1 MAELVNMP
9 DESTGQVD
17 EIEFKYSPFSGS
29 SPEKTDGSHH
39 IITTNHPYMVNIGLG
54 AFTLDSLQ
62 EWFDKE
68 DNQGVKRN
76 QRFFD
81 NYATARDILYG
92 VSTVDQP
99 HFSAWRSTERNY
111 VEFKPIPSWTFSN
124 IENDGSRRNYTYGNL
139 PLAFFNN
146 KRVNGYVGGGIPSV
160 VPAAT
165 VDNFFSNI
173 VEMNNYVRLLKDKH
187 PDETI
192 TTVWTTP
199 RRAAAEFIRDIKTSK
214 NGEGLTWT
222 VKNNFQFFKGYRNQG
237 VIPKDVTFNLYL
249 FDKNQPCSQGRKL
262 ALTDFVIVDSP
273 KDIIGTEYSNGTR
286 LDGEH
291 KQKRPMKPP
300 QSIVAAPLDVHYN
313 EHTGKWE
320 SGSRQI
326 IARIMEDIP
335 AAQNISAS
343 SPDVASQYGLN
354 TTDVLNKDN
363 ANYEHATVGKA
374 MPIMMQNGNPMQW
387 SPVYDQA
394 EDLPRVNNNKKL
406 VDVVNLAP
414 RVWSSGSMVILN
426 NIDGAWIPIEFG
438 EGGAGAEPPSPAFDG
453 FWDFT
458 SLISNAKYYF
468 EKDGTGERFSY
479 DDYEK
484 VFYKKYY
491 GILGDN
497 TQEDVT
503 DFTPGANTDEGYLQ
517 ITSWDFM
524 GSKIGG
530 NRANGNAL
538 AQTIFDLDVR
548 GKPVGE
554 NGDGKRVRTKA
565 SAPFFGC
572 VFPGGYKGESIY
584 STYKDTTRGI
594 NLFSY
599 GTNVLNAPFF
609 KPIDKTTDVFDNTL
623 NIGQN
628 NSDGYGGGSGMF
640 ATNSSNL
647 LHLPADIATNA
658 SPEGVNGRPIS
669 DVRQIYQFIKPL
681 ATTASMQTN
690 CFNYFDTQ
698 PVTYDSVT
706 YNAPRRYSWMYQD
719 VAGDSEFDPTLSAF
733 DLEPKN
739 KNIIEFRPLT
749 REVYSCFEVINQV
762 QHTNATSLNLSQEER
777 GHFGVA
783 AQENLITKGEPVLS
797 TSVLQRTVAGGP
809 TPIAITLNDGGRYTG
824 DDTNLRFPYG
834 YGDLQYNGY
843 YTPTDGF
850 YHPAPYPLTF
860 QHGGTFHDGAGAVGI
875 ITAICTVTAPSKI
888 TFSTSTYVGVQTT
901 GANEDPAHGGS
912 QRPQDFG
919 CTSLHARVFTAWP
932 RELTVYDSRF
942 FSVFHFNY
950 GAGVTNFP
958 WDWYLDGVKQDVNPP
973 STPVYGYPDGW
984 YPVSRKITD
993 VDIRVPTWKTPT
1005 STTVGSGPDN
1015 TAISDTTPIFNN
1027 SAVRSPDDWLIP
1039 AGNTTGGRRRG
1050 KLLPM
1055 SSSDKYK
1062 GFKYRK
1068 PTITLAYPPVSH
1080 VVQPGGNPLND
1091 ASAYSIMI
1099 VNTGTGYTADDT
1111 FTITGATGKGTVLKP
1126 KTINAGGVIT
1136 EFEYAVESN
1145 TSAYNHGDT
1154 LLGYDYLHTD
1164 FLDYNAPL
1172 DGTQKPSARIT
1183 AVSAAGQD
1191 LDAYVVCG
1199 RVYDSPVLR
1208 DLGPDE
1214 VTDGS
1219 ERLTASPT
1227 SQDGFVT
1234 QPILDDLKE
1243 QSIGTEGLSENDK
1256 FDIYFFFHN
1265 DVTHHGLE
1273 DQIYHRFFQ
1282 SRVRTEILQE

>member
-9 DESTGQVD
+9 DESTGPVD

-39 IITTNHPYMVNIGLG
+39 IITTDHPYMVNIGLG
-54 AFTLDSLQ
+54 AFTLDSLK

-81 NYATARDILYG
+81 GIRSASNILYG
-92 VSTVDQP
+92 AGNSPVDHS

-111 VEFKPIPSWTFSN
+111 VEFKPLSSWTFSN
-124 IENDGSRRNYTYGNL
+124 IENDGSRRNYTHGNL
-139 PLAFFNN
+139 SFTAFNGN
-146 KRVNGYVGGGIPSV
+146 RVNGYT
-160 VPAAT
+160 PAGLPLLVSNT
-165 VDNFFSNI
+165 NIDSFISNI

-192 TTVWTTP
+192 TTVWNTTN
-199 RRAAAEFIRDIKTSK
+199 RARAEFIRDIKTSK

-222 VKNNFQFFKGYRNQG
+222 VNHKFQFFEGYTNKAVAQE
-237 VIPKDVTFNLYL
+237 DVTFNLYL

-273 KDIIGTEYSNGTR
+273 KDIIGTEYSKGTR
-286 LDGEH
+286 LDGEY

-343 SPDVASQYGLN
+343 SPDVASQYGLS

-394 EDLPRVNNNKKL
+394 EDLPRANNNKKL

-438 EGGAGAEPPSPAFDG
+438 EGGAEAEPTSPTFDG
-453 FWDFT
+453 IWDFT
-458 SLISNAKYYF
+458 YLISNAKYYF
-468 EKDGTGERFSY
+468 ERDGLGNRFSY
-479 DDYEK
+479 DEYEK
-484 VFYKKYY
+484 VFYKEYY
-491 GILGDN
+491 SADN
-497 TQEDVT
+497 TNPQENVT
-503 DFTPGANTDEGYLQ
+503 DFTPQANSAEGYLQ

-524 GSKIGG
+524 GPNIGG
-530 NRANGNAL
+530 NRTNGNAL
-538 AQTIFDLDVR
+538 AQTIFDLDVE
-548 GKPVGE
+548 GNPVGD

-572 VFPGGYKGESIY
+572 VFPGGYEGESIY
-584 STYKDTTRGI
+584 STYKDTTRNIDLSPHNGWP
-594 NLFSY
+594 
-599 GTNVLNAPFF
+599 NAIPFF
-609 KPIDKTTDVFDNTL
+609 QPIGANVDVFDNSDSV
-623 NIGQN
+623 NQN
-628 NSDGYGGGSGMF
+628 NSDGYGGGKGMF

-669 DVRQIYQFIKPL
+669 DIRTIWNFLNNSVSDLVAKCSEYFF
-681 ATTASMQTN
+681 MQSTN
-690 CFNYFDTQ
+690 VDG
-698 PVTYDSVT
+698 VA
-706 YNAPRRYSWMYQD
+706 YNLPQRYSWMYQD
-719 VAGDSEFDPTLSAF
+719 VASDGEFDPTLSAF
-733 DLEPKN
+733 DLAPKN

-749 REVYSCFEVINQV
+749 REVYSSFEVIDAA
-762 QHTNATSLNLSQEER
+762 QHTAAAGLSQDER
-777 GHFGVA
+777 GHFGVV
-783 AQENLITKGEPVLS
+783 AQENLTTKGEPVLS
-797 TSVLQRTVAGGP
+797 KTVLQRTQNGGF
-809 TPIAITLNDGGRYTG
+809 TPIAVTDST
-824 DDTNLRFPYG
+824 TNNSRLPYG
-834 YGDLQYNGY
+834 VGDIVGLLG
-843 YTPTDGF
+843 YTPTAGV
-850 YHPAPYPLTF
+850 YSPAPYPLGF
-860 QHGGTFHDGAGAVGI
+860 QGGGGTHDGGGAVGV

-919 CTSLHARVFTAWP
+919 CTALHARVFSAWP
-932 RELTVYDSRF
+932 RNQTVYDSRF
-942 FSVFHFNY
+942 FSVFHFNA
-950 GAGVTNFP
+950 GAGVTNFDS
-958 WDWYLDGVKQDVNPP
+958 DWYLNGVKQDGVPPANPE
-973 STPVYGYPDGW
+973 YGYPDGW
-984 YPVSRKITD
+984 YKVSRKITD
-993 VDIRVPTWKTPT
+993 VDIRVPTWKTGNGVT
-1005 STTVGSGPDN
+1005 DN
-1015 TAISDTTPIFNN
+1015 TQIADNTSIFNN
-1027 SAVRSPDDWLIP
+1027 SPVRSPDDWLIP
-1039 AGNTTGGRRRG
+1039 EGLATGGKRRG

-1062 GFKYRK
+1062 GFKYTK
-1068 PTITLAYPPVSH
+1068 PTITIPTLNHH
-1080 VVQPGGNPLND
+1080 VVVPNDSTLND
-1091 ASAYSIMI
+1091 GTHTVMI
-1099 VNTGTGYTADDT
+1099 VNPGTGYTADDT
-1111 FTITGATGKGTVLKP
+1111 FTITGAAGKGTVLKP
-1126 KTINAGGVIT
+1126 KTINGGGIT
-1136 EFEYAVESN
+1136 EFEFVVESN
-1145 TSAYNHGDT
+1145 TSAYNHGQA
-1154 LLGYDYLHTD
+1154 LFGYDYLHTD
-1164 FLDYNAPL
+1164 FLDSDAPL

-1199 RVYDSPVLR
+1199 VVLDSPVLR

-1214 VTDGS
+1214 VTDGA
-1219 ERLTASPT
+1219 EKLTSSPT
-1227 SQDGFVT
+1227 SQDSFVT

-1243 QSIGTEGLSENDK
+1243 QSVGTEGLSENDK

-1273 DQIYHRFFQ
+1273 DQIYHQFFQ

>member
-9 DESTGQVD
+9 DESTGPVD

-39 IITTNHPYMVNIGLG
+39 IITTDHPYMVNIGLG
-54 AFTLDSLQ
+54 AFTLDSLK

-81 NYATARDILYG
+81 GMTSASNILYG
-92 VSTVDQP
+92 VGNSPVGHS

-111 VEFKPIPSWTFSN
+111 VEFKPLSSWTFSN
-124 IENDGSRRNYTYGNL
+124 IENDGSRRNYTHGDLSFTAFNGN
-139 PLAFFNN
+139 
-146 KRVNGYVGGGIPSV
+146 RVNGYT
-160 VPAAT
+160 PAGLPLLVSNT
-165 VDNFFSNI
+165 NIDSFISNI

-192 TTVWTTP
+192 TTVWNTTN
-199 RRAAAEFIRDIKTSK
+199 RARAEFIRDIKTSK

-222 VKNNFQFFKGYRNQG
+222 VNHKFQFFKGYSNQK
-237 VIPKDVTFNLYL
+237 VTPKDVTFNLYL

-273 KDIIGTEYSNGTR
+273 KDIIGTEYSKGTR
-286 LDGEH
+286 LDGEY

-326 IARIMEDIP
+326 IARIMGDIP

-387 SPVYDQA
+387 SPIYEQA
-394 EDLPRVNNNKKL
+394 EDLPRANNNKKL

-468 EKDGTGERFSY
+468 EKDGTGDRFSY

-491 GILGDN
+491 SADN
-497 TQEDVT
+497 TNPQEDVT
-503 DFTPGANTDEGYLQ
+503 DFTPRANIDEGYLQ

-524 GSKIGG
+524 GPNIGG
-530 NRANGNAL
+530 NRTNGNAL
-538 AQTIFDLDVR
+538 AQTIFDLDVE
-548 GKPVGE
+548 GNPVGD
-554 NGDGKRVRTKA
+554 NGDGKRARPKA

-584 STYKDTTRGI
+584 STYRDGSRNIDLLTHNGWPNAI
-594 NLFSY
+594 PFFNSV
-599 GTNVLNAPFF
+599 GTNV
-609 KPIDKTTDVFDNTL
+609 DVFDNNENL
-623 NIGQN
+623 N
-628 NSDGYGGGSGMF
+628 NSDGYGGGKGMF

-669 DVRQIYQFIKPL
+669 DIRTIWNFLNNSVSDLVAKCSEYFF
-681 ATTASMQTN
+681 MQSTN
-690 CFNYFDTQ
+690 VDG
-698 PVTYDSVT
+698 VT
-706 YNAPRRYSWMYQD
+706 YNLPQRYSWMYQD
-719 VAGDSEFDPTLSAF
+719 VASDGEFDPTLSAF
-733 DLEPKN
+733 DLAPKN

-749 REVYSCFEVINQV
+749 REVYSCFEVINAA
-762 QHTNATSLNLSQEER
+762 QHTAAAGLSQDER
-777 GHFGVA
+777 GHFGVV
-783 AQENLITKGEPVLS
+783 AQENLTTKGEPVLS
-797 TSVLQRTVAGGP
+797 TTVLQRTQNGSD
-809 TPIAITLNDGGRYTG
+809 TPIAVTDST
-824 DDTNLRFPYG
+824 TSNLRLPYG
-834 YGDLQYNGY
+834 HGDIAGLLGY
-843 YTPTDGF
+843 APTAGV
-850 YHPAPYPLTF
+850 YKPAPYPLGF
-860 QHGGTFHDGAGAVGI
+860 QGGAGESADGGGAVGV

-901 GANEDPAHGGS
+901 GANPDPAHGGS
-912 QRPQDFG
+912 QRPEDFG
-919 CTSLHARVFTAWP
+919 CTALHARVFSAWP
-932 RELTVYDSRF
+932 RNQTVYDSRF
-942 FSVFHFNY
+942 FSVFHFNP
-950 GAGVTNFP
+950 GAGVTNFGA
-958 WDWYLDGVKQDVNPP
+958 DWYLNGVKQDVNPP
-973 STPVYGYPDGW
+973 NTAALGYPDEW
-984 YPVSRKITD
+984 YLVSRKITD

-1005 STTVGSGPDN
+1005 STTAPVAGQDGSAIPLN
-1015 TAISDTTPIFNN
+1015 TLIFNN

-1039 AGNTTGGRRRG
+1039 NDSDPTFAGIGGMRRG

-1055 SSSDKYK
+1055 SSSDKTK
-1062 GFKYRK
+1062 GFKYTK
-1068 PTITLAYPPVSH
+1068 PTITVKDRPSY
-1080 VVQPGGNPLND
+1080 VVGNGPAPDND
-1091 ASAYSIMI
+1091 GYYAIMI
-1099 VNTGTGYTADDT
+1099 VNPGTGYTADDT
-1111 FTITGATGKGTVLKP
+1111 FTITGAAGKGAVLKP
-1126 KTINAGGVIT
+1126 VISGGAAVGPVEGF
-1136 EFEYAVESN
+1136 EFVTESN
-1145 TSAYNHGDT
+1145 TSAYNHGRF
-1154 LLGYDYLHTD
+1154 LFGYDYLHTD
-1164 FLDYNAPL
+1164 FLDYDAPL

-1199 RVYDSPVLR
+1199 VVFDSPVLR

-1214 VTDGS
+1214 VTDGA
-1219 ERLTASPT
+1219 EKLTASPT
-1227 SQDGFVT
+1227 SEDGFIT

-1243 QSIGTEGLSENDK
+1243 QSISTEGLSENDK

-1273 DQIYHRFFQ
+1273 NQIYHQFFQ